1 LKGVWVQPDVR
12 DEIVDY
18 IKYWNNRTEIPLGR
32 LLMMANIP
40 SSKFY
45 DWRRRYGTPNRHN
58 AAAPRDWWLEPWEV
72 TAICDYKRAHPLDGY
87 RRLTYMM
94 LDENVV
100 AVAPT
105 TTFRVLRNAGLLY
118 RSTNKTSLKGT
129 GFKQPAAPHRHWH
142 IDISYINLLGT
153 FFFLISLIDGYS
165 RYIVHHELRTGMEE
179 YDVEITVQRALEKF
193 PGVTPRIISDNGSQ
207 FISGEFKG
215 YIKQMGLTHMR
226 TSVNYPQANG
236 KIEAWHKSLKC
247 ECVRCMSFLSLD
259 DARRKIAAYV
269 DHYNNRRLHSAI
281 GYIAPKDK
289 LEGREEEIFAER
301 DRRLEAARE
310 RRKQNAMRGKENAA

>member
-1 LKGVWVQPDVR
+1 
-12 DEIVDY
+12 VDY
-18 IKYWNNRTEIPLGR
+18 LNYWNKRTKISLAVMALALGIT
-32 LLMMANIP
+32 L
-40 SSKFY
+40 SKFY
-45 DWRRRYGTPNRHN
+45 DWHKRYGTPNFHN
-58 AAAPRDWWLEPWEV
+58 GKAPRDWWLEPWEV
-72 TAICDYKRAHPLDGY
+72 RAICDYKFAHPQEGY

-94 LDENVV
+94 LDEDIV

-105 TTFRVLRNAGLLY
+105 TTFRVLRTAGLLY
-118 RSTNKTSLKGT
+118 RSTNKASLKGT

-153 FFFLISLIDGYS
+153 FFYLTSIIDGYS
-165 RYIVHHELRTGMEE
+165 RYIVHHELRTSMEE

-193 PGVTPRIISDNGSQ
+193 AGAAPRVISDNGSQ
-207 FISGEFKG
+207 FISGEFKR
-215 YIKQMGLTHMR
+215 YIKQMGLTHVR

-247 ECVRCMSFLSLD
+247 ECVRCTPLLSLE
-259 DARRKIAAYV
+259 DARSKIAAYV
-269 DHYNNRRLHSAI
+269 DHYNNKRLHSAI

-289 LEGREEEIFAER
+289 LEGREKEIFAER

-310 RRKQNAMRGKENAA
+310 RRKQNAMTRKEEQVA

>member
-1 LKGVWVQPDVR
+1 MPPDVR
-12 DEIVDY
+12 DGIVDHMN
-18 IKYWNNRTEIPLGR
+18 YWKERTGMPMERMLK
-32 LLMMANIP
+32 MASIP

-45 DWRRRYGTPNRHN
+45 AWRKRYGTPNFHN
-58 AAAPRDWWLEPWEV
+58 GTAPRDWWLEPWEV
-72 TAICDYKRAHPLDGY
+72 AAICAYKREHPLDGY

-94 LDENVV
+94 LDEDVV

-105 TTFRVLRNAGLLY
+105 TTFRVLKTAGLLY
-118 RSTNKTSLKGT
+118 RSFNKASLKGT
-129 GFKQPAAPHRHWH
+129 GFKQPAGVHRHWH

-153 FFFLISLIDGYS
+153 FFYLTSLIDGYS
-165 RYIVHHELRTGMEE
+165 RYIVHHELRTAMEA

-215 YIKQMGLTHMR
+215 YIKQVGLTHVR

-247 ECVRCMSFLSLD
+247 ECVRCTSLLSLE
-259 DARRKIAAYV
+259 DARSKIAAYV
-269 DHYNNRRLHSAI
+269 DHYNNKRLHSALNYLSPHDYLTGNI
-281 GYIAPKDK
+281 EPR
-289 LEGREEEIFAER
+289 LAER
-301 DRRLEAARE
+301 DRKLEEARD
-310 RRKQNAMRGKENAA
+310 RRKQNAMTRKEEQVA

>member
-1 LKGVWVQPDVR
+1 MWVPPDVR
-12 DEIVDY
+12 DEIVDRINY
-18 IKYWNNRTEIPLGR
+18 LKERTGIAVWRMLD
-32 LLMMANIP
+32 MADIP

-45 DWRRRYGTPNRHN
+45 DWRKRYGTPNLHN
-58 AAAPRDWWLEPWEV
+58 GTAPRDWWLEPWEV
-72 TAICDYKRAHPLDGY
+72 AAICDYKRAHPLEGY

-94 LDENVV
+94 LDEDVV

-105 TTFRVLRNAGLLY
+105 TTFRILKSHNLLY
-118 RSTNKTSLKGT
+118 RSTNKASLKGT
-129 GFKQPAAPHRHWH
+129 GFKQPGAPHRHWH
-142 IDISYINLLGT
+142 IDIRYINLLGT
-153 FFFLISLIDGYS
+153 FFYLTSIIDGYS
-165 RYIVHHELRTGMEE
+165 RYIVHHELRTAMEE

-193 PGVTPRIISDNGSQ
+193 PGVTPRVISDNGSQ

-215 YIKQMGLTHMR
+215 YIKQMGLTHVR

-247 ECVRCMSFLSLD
+247 ECVRCTLLFSLD

-269 DHYNNRRLHSAI
+269 DHYNNRRFHSSI

-289 LEGREEEIFAER
+289 LEGRKKEIFAER

-310 RRKQNAMRGKENAA
+310 RRKQNAINRREEAVA

>member
-1 LKGVWVQPDVR
+1 MWVQPDVR

-18 IKYWNNRTEIPLGR
+18 VKYWNNRTEIPLGR
-32 LLMMANIP
+32 LLAMASIP

-45 DWRRRYGTPNRHN
+45 DWRRRCGTPNFHN

-72 TAICDYKRAHPLDGY
+72 AAICDYKRAHPLDGY

-94 LDENVV
+94 LDENIV

-105 TTFRVLRNAGLLY
+105 TTFRVLRNAGLLH
-118 RSTNKTSLKGT
+118 RTTNKASLKGT
-129 GFKQPAAPHRHWH
+129 GFHQPTAPHRHWH

-153 FFFLISLIDGYS
+153 FFYLTSVIDGYS
-165 RYIVHHELRTGMEE
+165 RYIVHHELRTAMEE
-179 YDVEITVQRALEKF
+179 YDIEITVQRAMEKF
-193 PGVTPRIISDNGSQ
+193 PGEQPRIISDNGSQ

-215 YIKQMGLTHMR
+215 YIKQMGLTHVR

-236 KIEAWHKSLKC
+236 KNEAWHKSLKC
-247 ECVRCMSFLSLD
+247 ECVRCTPLLSLD

-269 DHYNNRRLHSAI
+269 DHYNTRRLHSAI

-310 RRKQNAMRGKENAA
+310 RRKQNAMNRKEEAAA

>member
-1 LKGVWVQPDVR
+1 MDRINDLKERTGIPVR
-12 DEIVDY
+12 RMLE
-18 IKYWNNRTEIPLGR
+18 
-32 LLMMANIP
+32 MASIP

-45 DWRRRYGTPNRHN
+45 DWRRRYGAPNFHN
-58 AAAPRDWWLEPWEV
+58 AAAPRDWWLEAWEV
-72 TAICDYKRAHPLDGY
+72 AAICDYKRAHPLEGY

-94 LDENVV
+94 LDENVA

-118 RSTNKTSLKGT
+118 RSTNKASLKGT

-153 FFFLISLIDGYS
+153 FFYLTSIIDGYS
-165 RYIVHHELRTGMEE
+165 RYIVHHELRMSMEE
-179 YDVEITVQRALEKF
+179 YDVEVTMQRALEKF

-207 FISGEFKG
+207 FISGEFKS
-215 YIKQMGLTHMR
+215 YIKQMGLTHVR
-226 TSVNYPQANG
+226 TSVNYPQSNG

-247 ECVRCMSFLSLD
+247 ECVRCTPLLSLD

-310 RRKQNAMRGKENAA
+310 RRKQNAMRGRENAA